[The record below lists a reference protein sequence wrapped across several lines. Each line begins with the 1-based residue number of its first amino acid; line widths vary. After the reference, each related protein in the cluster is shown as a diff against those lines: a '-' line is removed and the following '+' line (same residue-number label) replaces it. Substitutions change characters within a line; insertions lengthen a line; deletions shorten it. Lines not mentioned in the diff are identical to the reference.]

1 MSTSS
6 RYKWAVVAMLW
17 WVCFFNYADR
27 QAIFS
32 VFPLLKQEFQLS
44 DPQLGQLGSAFL
56 WVYATAAPFAG
67 MVGDRFRRK
76 TVILGGFFLWSIIT
90 ILTALSRKL
99 SHLIFWRAAE
109 GLGEAFYFPASMSLV
124 SDYHGRRTRSR
135 AMSLHQSSVYAG
147 TIGGGA
153 VAGFMG
159 EHYGWGST
167 FYLFGIAGAL
177 LSIILV
183 KFIREPR
190 RGQAEMEE
198 EGRAM
203 PEQEVRLPIREALPE
218 IFSTPTALVLMAVF
232 FQANFVAWIFLT
244 WMPSFIK
251 SKFALSLTISG
262 ITGTAFL
269 QTASVIGVLT
279 GGWLADRLSRRSSG
293 GRMQTQLLGL
303 ICGAPFIFV
312 TGTSLSVPLLIIGM
326 TGFGF
331 FKGLYD
337 ANIFA
342 SLYDVI
348 RPEARATAAGMLNM
362 VGNYGGALAPIVV
375 GVASERIG
383 MSAAIA
389 YGGFIYLLA
398 ASLLV
403 VGLLAFVKK
412 DAAALKR
419 ALAGQPETA

>member
-1 MSTSS
+1 
-6 RYKWAVVAMLW
+6 
-17 WVCFFNYADR
+17 
-27 QAIFS
+27 
-32 VFPLLKQEFQLS
+32 
-44 DPQLGQLGSAFL
+44 
-56 WVYATAAPFAG
+56 
-67 MVGDRFRRK
+67 
-76 TVILGGFFLWSIIT
+76 
-90 ILTALSRKL
+90 
-99 SHLIFWRAAE
+99 
-109 GLGEAFYFPASMSLV
+109 
-124 SDYHGRRTRSR
+124 
-135 AMSLHQSSVYAG
+135 
-147 TIGGGA
+147 
-153 VAGFMG
+153 
-159 EHYGWGST
+159 
-167 FYLFGIAGAL
+167 
-177 LSIILV
+177 
-183 KFIREPR
+183 
-190 RGQAEMEE
+190 
-198 EGRAM
+198 
-203 PEQEVRLPIREALPE
+203 
-218 IFSTPTALVLMAVF
+218 
-232 FQANFVAWIFLT
+232 
-244 WMPSFIK
+244 
-251 SKFALSLTISG
+251 
-262 ITGTAFL
+262 
-269 QTASVIGVLT
+269 
-279 GGWLADRLSRRSSG
+279 
-293 GRMQTQLLGL
+293 MQTQLLGL